1 MQVYALYGPSGTGKS
16 TSALSLAHSRHIDA
30 IIDDGILIYEGR
42 KVAGYSA
49 KYENTKIRAVKRAI
63 FHFSDHVDEV
73 QRVLHKLP
81 IEKVLI
87 LGTST
92 RMIGKIVTALDLP
105 EVIEYI
111 PIEAIKPEK
120 EIEAARYVRETM
132 GQHVIPIPRVE
143 VEKDLF
149 KRIVDSAWQIFT
161 SKKQVGETTVVQ
173 PSFSQGRIQIHEQ
186 VLRKLV
192 QQACYRHSAVVK
204 VQKVDYTFQAMPRLQ
219 VTLIVQAK
227 LGEDLRSQLIE
238 LQHQLQE
245 ELEYY
250 LFIAPASIDFEI
262 TAVQFIQATN
272 NKEK

>member
-49 KYENTKIRAVKRAI
+49 KYEKTKIRAVKRAI

-81 IEKVLI
+81 IEKILI

-105 EVIEYI
+105 EVTEYI

-149 KRIVDSAWQIFT
+149 KRIVDSAWQIFS
-161 SKKQVGETTVVQ
+161 SKKHVGETTVVQ

-192 QQACYRHSAVVK
+192 QQACYRNNTVVK
-204 VQKVDYTFQAMPRLQ
+204 VHKVDYTFQAMPRLQ
-219 VTLIVQAK
+219 VTLAVQAM
-227 LGEDLRSQLIE
+227 LGEDLRSRLIE

-262 TAVQFIQATN
+262 TTLQFVQATN
-272 NKEK
+272 YK

>member
-49 KYENTKIRAVKRAI
+49 KYEKTKIRAVKRAI

-81 IEKVLI
+81 IEKILI

-105 EVIEYI
+105 EVTEYI

-132 GQHVIPIPRVE
+132 GQHVIPIPRIE

-149 KRIVDSAWQIFT
+149 KRIVDSAWQIFS
-161 SKKQVGETTVVQ
+161 SKKHVGETTVVQ

-192 QQACYRHSAVVK
+192 QQACYRNNTVVK
-204 VQKVDYTFQAMPRLQ
+204 VHKVDYTFQAMPRLQ
-219 VTLIVQAK
+219 VTLAVQAM
-227 LGEDLRSQLIE
+227 LGEDLRSRLIE

-262 TAVQFIQATN
+262 TTLQFVQATTDKSN
-272 NKEK
+272 